1 MRRPSPLPLLLASL
15 CGLGAQAAP
24 APASPKGKGGE
35 SLGQIYSCVDAH
47 GNRLSSDRPIPECA
61 GKDQRV
67 LNRDGTTKAVVPPL
81 QSPEEKART
90 DAAKRQADQ
99 LRLARE
105 AEARRDRALLARYP
119 DQATHDEARAKALEP
134 ALRQAENARRRLQE
148 LENEGQALARERE
161 ALPTK
166 AVPAAL
172 RARIAA
178 NEGAVEAQQ
187 TILRDQEAERE
198 RLGLQFDAELT
209 RLRALWAGATP
220 GRMGPLPAPPAATAP
235 PARSPSAP

>member
-35 SLGQIYSCVDAH
+35 SLGQIYSCIDAQ

-148 LENEGQALARERE
+148 LENDGQALARERE

-220 GRMGPLPAPPAATAP
+220 GRMGPLPAPPAP
-235 PARSPSAP
+235 PPRASSAP

>member
-1 MRRPSPLPLLLASL
+1 MRCRSTLTTLLLAGSL
-15 CGLGAQAAP
+15 LALGAPAAAATP
-24 APASPKGKGGE
+24 PKGKGGE
-35 SLGQIYSCVDAH
+35 STGQIYTCVDAQ

-61 GKDQRV
+61 GKDQRL
-67 LNRDGTTKAVVPPL
+67 LNRDGTVRSVVPPL
-81 QSPEEKART
+81 LSPEEKART
-90 DAAKRQADQ
+90 DAARRQAEQ

-119 DQATHDEARAKALEP
+119 DQDTHDAARAKALEP

-148 LENEGQALARERE
+148 LENEGQNLARERE
-161 ALPTK
+161 TLPTK
-166 AVPAAL
+166 GVPAGL

-178 NEGAVEAQQ
+178 NEGAIEAQQ

-220 GRMGPLPAPPAATAP
+220 GRMGPLPIPPAPPAQ
-235 PARSPSAP
+235 SPSSP

>member
-1 MRRPSPLPLLLASL
+1 MRCPSLLKTLLLAGSL
-15 CGLGAQAAP
+15 FALDAPAAAAP
-24 APASPKGKGGE
+24 TPPKGKGAE
-35 SLGQIYSCVDAH
+35 STGQIYTCVDAQ

-90 DAAKRQADQ
+90 DAAKRQAEQ

-119 DQATHDEARAKALEP
+119 DQQTHDEARAKALEP

-148 LENEGQALARERE
+148 LENEGQNLARERE
-161 ALPTK
+161 SLPTK
-166 AVPAAL
+166 AVPAGL

-220 GRMGPLPAPPAATAP
+220 GRMGPLPAPPTP
-235 PARSPSAP
+235 PARSPSTP